1 MELKIDTKE
10 KFQVICLLEESLSV
24 NMADDLKEL
33 FERCRQATT
42 KNVIVN
48 MAKVQQVSEAAAET
62 IVKLQTEF
70 YDAGHSFVLCS
81 VQKSVE
87 DNFEKAGYLELLNI
101 TPTESE
107 AWDIVQMEEI
117 EREFLTGDD
126 FPNEN

>member
-1 MELKIDTKE
+1 MNFKIDTKE